1 MALPVV
7 HRLSAAES
15 VDFTETGAALLGVVH
30 LLFAAVWF
38 GLIFVV
44 VAALRLATLDPTPES
59 AVLSVLLGVV
69 PAAGLGVCVP
79 YLVQRRERFD
89 RVARSPAAGV
99 VGPAL
104 TFGTYALLFA
114 YDPVSS
120 VIYAVAYLTSRGA
133 SLVGIYGGARVRRAL
148 G

>member
-1 MALPVV
+1 
-7 HRLSAAES
+7 
-15 VDFTETGAALLGVVH
+15 
-30 LLFAAVWF
+30 
-38 GLIFVV
+38 
-44 VAALRLATLDPTPES
+44 
-59 AVLSVLLGVV
+59 
-69 PAAGLGVCVP
+69 
-79 YLVQRRERFD
+79 
-89 RVARSPAAGV
+89 V

-104 TFGTYALLFA
+104 IFGTYALLFA